1 LLGGFGDRARLG
13 VVKVEAVDADLIAQL
28 SNILL
33 LARRANTRQ
42 PRAFISRAE
51 ARPMPEEQPV
61 MRIER
66 MLMTVRSARP
76 PSSTSLILTAR
87 GSS

>member
-13 VVKVEAVDADLIAQL
+13 VVKVEAVDADLIAR
-28 SNILL
+28 
-33 LARRANTRQ
+33 LAISCSLRAVANTRQ